1 MLYIDEEQNIELT
14 RGDTGFFTID
24 LKDNKGKAYTPQTG
38 DTLRFAMSK
47 SFGSNEPLILKQIPI
62 STLVLE
68 IEPQDT
74 ASLNFGKYVYDIEFT
89 DAAGHV
95 STIILG
101 NFTITKEVH

>member
-14 RGDTGFFTID
+14 RGDTGFFTIA
-24 LKDNKGKAYTPQTG
+24 LKNNRGEDYTPQVG
-38 DTLRFAMSK
+38 DSLRFAMSK
-47 SFGSNEPLILKQIPI
+47 TYGGEVLVLKSIPI
-62 STLVLE
+62 DTLTLE

-74 ASLNFGKYVYDIEFT
+74 AGLNFGKYKYDIEFT

-101 NFTITKEVH
+101 EFKVTGEVH

>member
-1 MLYIDEEQNIELT
+1 MLYIDDEQNIELT
-14 RGDTGFFTID
+14 RGDTGFFTIA
-24 LKDNKGKAYTPQTG
+24 LKDSSGKDYEPQQG
-38 DTLRFAMSK
+38 DTLRFAMGK
-47 SFGSNEPLILKQIPI
+47 SFGGEPLILKQIPI

-68 IEPQDT
+68 VEPQDT
-74 ASLNFGKYVYDIEFT
+74 SGLNFGKYVYDVEFT

>member
-14 RGDTGFFTID
+14 RGDTGFFTIA
-24 LKDNKGKAYTPQTG
+24 LKNKQDEDYTPQEG
-38 DTLRFAMSK
+38 DTLRFAMSQ
-47 SFGSNEPLILKQIPI
+47 SFGGEPLILKQIPI
-62 STLVLE
+62 NTLVLE

-74 ASLNFGKYVYDIEFT
+74 ASLKFGKYKYDIEFT

-101 NFTITKEVH
+101 EFKVTNEVH

>member
-14 RGDTGFFTID
+14 RGDTGFFTIA
-24 LKDNKGKAYTPQTG
+24 LKDNRGEDYTPVEG

-47 SFGSNEPLILKQIPI
+47 SFGGDPIILKQIPI

-68 IEPQDT
+68 VEPQDT
-74 ASLNFGKYVYDIEFT
+74 ADLNFGKYVYDVEFT

-101 NFTITKEVH
+101 NFTLTKEVH